1 MIKERT
7 PGELLRDEVK
17 EKIREALEYTAAN
30 LDKYKAVVYIE
41 RPYKKT
47 EFTENLVRLVK
58 NKSNLGLVG
67 WLDEQVKAG
76 VIKVDEAKSAEIE
89 AVHNDLKAA
98 AENIER
104 RLETLRK
111 ELAEMRARE
120 EFEK

>member
-1 MIKERT
+1 M
-7 PGELLRDEVK
+7 
-17 EKIREALEYTAAN
+17 
-30 LDKYKAVVYIE
+30 
-41 RPYKKT
+41 
-47 EFTENLVRLVK
+47 K

>member
-30 LDKYKAVVYIE
+30 LDKYKVVVYTE

-76 VIKVDEAKSAEIE
+76 VIKVDEAKSEEIE